1 MDLARYKLDI
11 LGVQETRLQEQEIDL
26 GDHKLYLSDSWL
38 SGVKSRQGGVGVA
51 VKKSLINSIVE
62 QVALSERFC
71 YVKFAAQRRANLAV
85 VVCYA
90 PTNEASLQEKDLF
103 WSQLSDLASSFK
115 HRERICVI
123 GDLNAEPGHQLND
136 TMSCRGPF
144 GMGEENENSEKL
156 LSFCTSHKLLVGGT
170 WFQHRQVHR
179 YTFNPPDPSCRKKML
194 DHILFAERYRGCLT
208 NVRSRR
214 GKTTITDHELV
225 IAEVSMKLLSKK
237 SCFTPRISSAKL
249 QDETTRDLF
258 TQEVKL
264 HLDKSGD
271 FENTEQSWDNFR
283 KALNQAAVKCLLPD
297 KRVNKPWISPDSLEL
312 IRKRADLQLKKHSSA
327 EALLEFTNCCKEVR
341 KALRADKRAWLE
353 RKGQEV
359 QSFADRG
366 NLKEVFGASQQI
378 CRNWRPQLTKL
389 VSSTGVNLR
398 TKEERLE
405 RWTEHF
411 SQLLNPSTFS
421 CSTRLDPEEAA
432 ESLPIDLSPIRFE
445 EVLEAV
451 RRLKNGKASGPDN
464 ISCEMLKAHK
474 GIVEWLWDIIDK
486 CWSTE
491 VLPDD
496 WKVAEIV
503 PLYKSKGKR
512 SECSNHRGISL
523 LSVPGKVFA
532 SVTLNRCKDSVD
544 RVLRE
549 EQCGFRKS
557 RGCADQ
563 LFALRQIIEK
573 SMAFQLDISFCFI
586 DFRAAFDSVDREQM
600 YQIMKHYGLPQ
611 KVINI
616 IRNSY
621 DGFKCRV
628 KAEGEK
634 GRLFDVRTGV
644 RQGDVWSPILFGLVI
659 NYILANSVHG
669 GLDIGRLVADLD
681 FADDVALVG
690 VSDSEVQENLHR
702 IEALAE
708 AAGLK
713 INVAKTK
720 NMGVKCDSPNV
731 VAVPSIQQN
740 VEILTGTHKGK
751 LGLLAE
757 TSSQSRLTIG
767 TEVLLGTKKKAGW
780 FETQDGRKLRL
791 KSLAE
796 AKPALVASQQQ
807 SAVADLE
814 SLENESGSAVAD
826 QESLRC
832 QNCQRQFST
841 VTGRKV
847 HQTRF
852 CKAGLS
858 KNVVDKSKFEQLEA
872 SLTCDKCERKFKT
885 VNGRK
890 VHQSRYCGKPKAA
903 ATRVFSCKV
912 QDVIGNE
919 FENIEAFK
927 YLGSYVSLKHGDL
940 QEVNCKLAEGR
951 QRFANFQNLWK
962 SKQLSVHLK
971 CNLYKALV
979 LSAVLYSSETW
990 TLSKLMERKLESFH
1004 CGCLR
1009 RILRVSYLE
1018 KATNDEIMSRSRMP
1032 QLSTMIMLKRIKWY
1046 GHIQRM
1052 EPGRLARSAFDWD
1065 PPDQYAH
1072 ARRAPGGQ
1080 RKTWMSQIEGD
1091 CVRNKVSFTRLQ
1103 EKAATGSKNA
1113 FNNFVV
1119 QHFTE

>member
-1 MDLARYKLDI
+1 M
-11 LGVQETRLQEQEIDL
+11 
-26 GDHKLYLSDSWL
+26 
-38 SGVKSRQGGVGVA
+38 
-51 VKKSLINSIVE
+51 
-62 QVALSERFC
+62 
-71 YVKFAAQRRANLAV
+71 
-85 VVCYA
+85 
-90 PTNEASLQEKDLF
+90 
-103 WSQLSDLASSFK
+103 
-115 HRERICVI
+115 
-123 GDLNAEPGHQLND
+123 
-136 TMSCRGPF
+136 
-144 GMGEENENSEKL
+144 
-156 LSFCTSHKLLVGGT
+156 
-170 WFQHRQVHR
+170 
-179 YTFNPPDPSCRKKML
+179 
-194 DHILFAERYRGCLT
+194 
-208 NVRSRR
+208 
-214 GKTTITDHELV
+214 
-225 IAEVSMKLLSKK
+225 
-237 SCFTPRISSAKL
+237 
-249 QDETTRDLF
+249 
-258 TQEVKL
+258 
-264 HLDKSGD
+264 
-271 FENTEQSWDNFR
+271 
-283 KALNQAAVKCLLPD
+283 
-297 KRVNKPWISPDSLEL
+297 
-312 IRKRADLQLKKHSSA
+312 
-327 EALLEFTNCCKEVR
+327 ALLEFTNCCKEVR

-378 CRNWRPQLTKL
+378 CRNWSPQLTKL

-411 SQLLNPSTFS
+411 SQLLNPSTSS

-432 ESLPIDLSPIRFE
+432 ESLSIDLSPIRFE

-486 CWSTE
+486 CRSTE

-532 SVTLNRCKDSVD
+532 SVILNRCKDSVD

-659 NYILANSVHG
+659 NYTLANSVHR

-690 VSDSEVQENLHR
+690 ISDSEVQENLHR

-731 VAVPSIQQN
+731 VAVPN
-740 VEILTGTHKGK
+740 
-751 LGLLAE
+751 
-757 TSSQSRLTIG
+757 
-767 TEVLLGTKKKAGW
+767 
-780 FETQDGRKLRL
+780 GRKLRL
-791 KSLAE
+791 KSLAV

-807 SAVADLE
+807 SAVADSE
-814 SLENESGSAVAD
+814 SLENENRSVVAD

-858 KNVVDKSKFEQLEA
+858 RNVVDKSKFEQVEA

-890 VHQSRYCGKPKAA
+890 VHQSRYCGKPKAV

-912 QDVIGNE
+912 QDVLGNE

-951 QRFANFQNLWK
+951 QRFANLQNLWK
-962 SKQLSVHLK
+962 SKQLSVLLK

-979 LSAVLYSSETW
+979 FISRAVQLGD
-990 TLSKLMERKLESFH
+990 LDSFEIN
-1004 CGCLR
+1004 G
-1009 RILRVSYLE
+1009 E
-1018 KATNDEIMSRSRMP
+1018 KT
-1032 QLSTMIMLKRIKWY
+1032 
-1046 GHIQRM
+1046 
-1052 EPGRLARSAFDWD
+1052 
-1065 PPDQYAH
+1065 
-1072 ARRAPGGQ
+1072 
-1080 RKTWMSQIEGD
+1080 
-1091 CVRNKVSFTRLQ
+1091 
-1103 EKAATGSKNA
+1103 
-1113 FNNFVV
+1113 
-1119 QHFTE
+1119 

>member
-1 MDLARYKLDI
+1 MSTINHGPESRVRGAKNLPRNQLRIATLSVRTLTQAGSLEALKMDLARYKLDI

-62 QVALSERFC
+62 QVALSERIC

-103 WSQLSDLASSFK
+103 
-115 HRERICVI
+115 C
-123 GDLNAEPGHQLND
+123 G
-136 TMSCRGPF
+136 
-144 GMGEENENSEKL
+144 
-156 LSFCTSHKLLVGGT
+156 
-170 WFQHRQVHR
+170 
-179 YTFNPPDPSCRKKML
+179 
-194 DHILFAERYRGCLT
+194 
-208 NVRSRR
+208 
-214 GKTTITDHELV
+214 
-225 IAEVSMKLLSKK
+225 
-237 SCFTPRISSAKL
+237 
-249 QDETTRDLF
+249 
-258 TQEVKL
+258 
-264 HLDKSGD
+264 
-271 FENTEQSWDNFR
+271 FR
-283 KALNQAAVKCLLPD
+283 
-297 KRVNKPWISPDSLEL
+297 
-312 IRKRADLQLKKHSSA
+312 
-327 EALLEFTNCCKEVR
+327 
-341 KALRADKRAWLE
+341 
-353 RKGQEV
+353 
-359 QSFADRG
+359 
-366 NLKEVFGASQQI
+366 
-378 CRNWRPQLTKL
+378 
-389 VSSTGVNLR
+389 
-398 TKEERLE
+398 
-405 RWTEHF
+405 
-411 SQLLNPSTFS
+411 
-421 CSTRLDPEEAA
+421 
-432 ESLPIDLSPIRFE
+432 
-445 EVLEAV
+445 
-451 RRLKNGKASGPDN
+451 
-464 ISCEMLKAHK
+464 
-474 GIVEWLWDIIDK
+474 
-486 CWSTE
+486 
-491 VLPDD
+491 
-496 WKVAEIV
+496 
-503 PLYKSKGKR
+503 
-512 SECSNHRGISL
+512 
-523 LSVPGKVFA
+523 
-532 SVTLNRCKDSVD
+532 
-544 RVLRE
+544 
-549 EQCGFRKS
+549 QCGFRKS

-573 SMAFQLDISFCFI
+573 SMAFQLNISFCFI
-586 DFRAAFDSVDREQM
+586 DFRAAFNSVDREQM

-720 NMGVKCDSPNV
+720 NMGVKCDNPNV

-814 SLENESGSAVAD
+814 SLENESWSAVAD

-990 TLSKLMERKLESFH
+990 TLSKLMEKKLESFH

-1032 QLSTMIMLKRIKWY
+1032 QLSTMIMLKRIKWC

-1052 EPGRLARSAFDWD
+1052 DPGRLARSAFDWD

>member
-1 MDLARYKLDI
+1 
-11 LGVQETRLQEQEIDL
+11 
-26 GDHKLYLSDSWL
+26 
-38 SGVKSRQGGVGVA
+38 
-51 VKKSLINSIVE
+51 
-62 QVALSERFC
+62 
-71 YVKFAAQRRANLAV
+71 
-85 VVCYA
+85 
-90 PTNEASLQEKDLF
+90 
-103 WSQLSDLASSFK
+103 
-115 HRERICVI
+115 
-123 GDLNAEPGHQLND
+123 
-136 TMSCRGPF
+136 
-144 GMGEENENSEKL
+144 
-156 LSFCTSHKLLVGGT
+156 
-170 WFQHRQVHR
+170 
-179 YTFNPPDPSCRKKML
+179 
-194 DHILFAERYRGCLT
+194 
-208 NVRSRR
+208 
-214 GKTTITDHELV
+214 
-225 IAEVSMKLLSKK
+225 
-237 SCFTPRISSAKL
+237 
-249 QDETTRDLF
+249 
-258 TQEVKL
+258 
-264 HLDKSGD
+264 
-271 FENTEQSWDNFR
+271 
-283 KALNQAAVKCLLPD
+283 
-297 KRVNKPWISPDSLEL
+297 
-312 IRKRADLQLKKHSSA
+312 
-327 EALLEFTNCCKEVR
+327 
-341 KALRADKRAWLE
+341 
-353 RKGQEV
+353 
-359 QSFADRG
+359 
-366 NLKEVFGASQQI
+366 
-378 CRNWRPQLTKL
+378 
-389 VSSTGVNLR
+389 
-398 TKEERLE
+398 
-405 RWTEHF
+405 
-411 SQLLNPSTFS
+411 
-421 CSTRLDPEEAA
+421 
-432 ESLPIDLSPIRFE
+432 
-445 EVLEAV
+445 
-451 RRLKNGKASGPDN
+451 
-464 ISCEMLKAHK
+464 
-474 GIVEWLWDIIDK
+474 
-486 CWSTE
+486 
-491 VLPDD
+491 
-496 WKVAEIV
+496 
-503 PLYKSKGKR
+503 
-512 SECSNHRGISL
+512 
-523 LSVPGKVFA
+523 
-532 SVTLNRCKDSVD
+532 
-544 RVLRE
+544 
-549 EQCGFRKS
+549 
-557 RGCADQ
+557 
-563 LFALRQIIEK
+563 
-573 SMAFQLDISFCFI
+573 MAFQLDISFCFI

-628 KAEGEK
+628 RAEGEK

-852 CKAGLS
+852 CK
-858 KNVVDKSKFEQLEA
+858 
-872 SLTCDKCERKFKT
+872 
-885 VNGRK
+885 
-890 VHQSRYCGKPKAA
+890 
-903 ATRVFSCKV
+903 V

>member
-1 MDLARYKLDI
+1 MVPASTSAS
-11 LGVQETRLQEQEIDL
+11 VHLQPSRSELSKKDAGSHSVCREI
-26 GDHKLYLSDSWL
+26 
-38 SGVKSRQGGVGVA
+38 
-51 VKKSLINSIVE
+51 
-62 QVALSERFC
+62 
-71 YVKFAAQRRANLAV
+71 
-85 VVCYA
+85 
-90 PTNEASLQEKDLF
+90 
-103 WSQLSDLASSFK
+103 
-115 HRERICVI
+115 
-123 GDLNAEPGHQLND
+123 
-136 TMSCRGPF
+136 
-144 GMGEENENSEKL
+144 
-156 LSFCTSHKLLVGGT
+156 
-170 WFQHRQVHR
+170 
-179 YTFNPPDPSCRKKML
+179 
-194 DHILFAERYRGCLT
+194 CLT

-237 SCFTPRISSAKL
+237 SCFLPRISSAKL

-312 IRKRADLQLKKHSSA
+312 IRKRADLQLKKHSSV

-378 CRNWRPQLTKL
+378 CRNFRPQLTKL

-451 RRLKNGKASGPDN
+451 RRLKNGKASGPNN

-563 LFALRQIIEK
+563 LFALPQIIEK

-600 YQIMKHYGLPQ
+600 YQIMKHY
-611 KVINI
+611 
-616 IRNSY
+616 
-621 DGFKCRV
+621 
-628 KAEGEK
+628 
-634 GRLFDVRTGV
+634 
-644 RQGDVWSPILFGLVI
+644 
-659 NYILANSVHG
+659 
-669 GLDIGRLVADLD
+669 
-681 FADDVALVG
+681 
-690 VSDSEVQENLHR
+690 
-702 IEALAE
+702 
-708 AAGLK
+708 
-713 INVAKTK
+713 
-720 NMGVKCDSPNV
+720 
-731 VAVPSIQQN
+731 
-740 VEILTGTHKGK
+740 
-751 LGLLAE
+751 
-757 TSSQSRLTIG
+757 
-767 TEVLLGTKKKAGW
+767 
-780 FETQDGRKLRL
+780 
-791 KSLAE
+791 
-796 AKPALVASQQQ
+796 
-807 SAVADLE
+807 
-814 SLENESGSAVAD
+814 ESGSAVAD

-1018 KATNDEIMSRSRMP
+1018 KVTNDEIMSRSRMP

>member
-1 MDLARYKLDI
+1 M
-11 LGVQETRLQEQEIDL
+11 
-26 GDHKLYLSDSWL
+26 
-38 SGVKSRQGGVGVA
+38 
-51 VKKSLINSIVE
+51 
-62 QVALSERFC
+62 
-71 YVKFAAQRRANLAV
+71 
-85 VVCYA
+85 
-90 PTNEASLQEKDLF
+90 
-103 WSQLSDLASSFK
+103 
-115 HRERICVI
+115 
-123 GDLNAEPGHQLND
+123 
-136 TMSCRGPF
+136 
-144 GMGEENENSEKL
+144 
-156 LSFCTSHKLLVGGT
+156 
-170 WFQHRQVHR
+170 
-179 YTFNPPDPSCRKKML
+179 
-194 DHILFAERYRGCLT
+194 
-208 NVRSRR
+208 
-214 GKTTITDHELV
+214 
-225 IAEVSMKLLSKK
+225 
-237 SCFTPRISSAKL
+237 
-249 QDETTRDLF
+249 
-258 TQEVKL
+258 
-264 HLDKSGD
+264 
-271 FENTEQSWDNFR
+271 
-283 KALNQAAVKCLLPD
+283 
-297 KRVNKPWISPDSLEL
+297 
-312 IRKRADLQLKKHSSA
+312 
-327 EALLEFTNCCKEVR
+327 
-341 KALRADKRAWLE
+341 
-353 RKGQEV
+353 
-359 QSFADRG
+359 
-366 NLKEVFGASQQI
+366 
-378 CRNWRPQLTKL
+378 
-389 VSSTGVNLR
+389 
-398 TKEERLE
+398 
-405 RWTEHF
+405 
-411 SQLLNPSTFS
+411 
-421 CSTRLDPEEAA
+421 
-432 ESLPIDLSPIRFE
+432 
-445 EVLEAV
+445 
-451 RRLKNGKASGPDN
+451 
-464 ISCEMLKAHK
+464 KAHK

-491 VLPDD
+491 ALPDD

-503 PLYKSKGKR
+503 PIYKSKGKR

-532 SVTLNRCKDSVD
+532 SVILNRCKDSVD

-713 INVAKTK
+713 INVAKTL
-720 NMGVKCDSPNV
+720 P
-731 VAVPSIQQN
+731 
-740 VEILTGTHKGK
+740 
-751 LGLLAE
+751 AE
-757 TSSQSRLTIG
+757 TSSQSRLTIS

-791 KSLAE
+791 KSLAV

-807 SAVADLE
+807 SAVADSE
-814 SLENESGSAVAD
+814 SLENESRSVVAD

-872 SLTCDKCERKFKT
+872 SLTCDMCERKFKT

-890 VHQSRYCGKPKAA
+890 VHQSRYCGKPKAVS
-903 ATRVFSCKV
+903 TRVFSCKV
-912 QDVIGNE
+912 QYVLGNE
-919 FENIEAFK
+919 FENREAFK

-1009 RILRVSYLE
+1009 RILRVSYME
-1018 KATNDEIMSRSRMP
+1018 KATNEEIMSRSRMP

-1065 PPDQYAH
+1065 PPDQYVH

-1103 EKAATGSKNA
+1103 EKAATWSKNA

>member
-1 MDLARYKLDI
+1 MSTFNHGPESRIRGAKNLRRNQLRIATLNVRTLTQAGSLEALKMDLAQYKLDI

-62 QVALSERFC
+62 QVALSE
-71 YVKFAAQRRANLAV
+71 
-85 VVCYA
+85 
-90 PTNEASLQEKDLF
+90 
-103 WSQLSDLASSFK
+103 
-115 HRERICVI
+115 
-123 GDLNAEPGHQLND
+123 
-136 TMSCRGPF
+136 
-144 GMGEENENSEKL
+144 
-156 LSFCTSHKLLVGGT
+156 
-170 WFQHRQVHR
+170 
-179 YTFNPPDPSCRKKML
+179 
-194 DHILFAERYRGCLT
+194 
-208 NVRSRR
+208 
-214 GKTTITDHELV
+214 
-225 IAEVSMKLLSKK
+225 
-237 SCFTPRISSAKL
+237 
-249 QDETTRDLF
+249 
-258 TQEVKL
+258 
-264 HLDKSGD
+264 
-271 FENTEQSWDNFR
+271 
-283 KALNQAAVKCLLPD
+283 
-297 KRVNKPWISPDSLEL
+297 
-312 IRKRADLQLKKHSSA
+312 
-327 EALLEFTNCCKEVR
+327 
-341 KALRADKRAWLE
+341 
-353 RKGQEV
+353 
-359 QSFADRG
+359 
-366 NLKEVFGASQQI
+366 
-378 CRNWRPQLTKL
+378 
-389 VSSTGVNLR
+389 
-398 TKEERLE
+398 
-405 RWTEHF
+405 
-411 SQLLNPSTFS
+411 
-421 CSTRLDPEEAA
+421 
-432 ESLPIDLSPIRFE
+432 
-445 EVLEAV
+445 
-451 RRLKNGKASGPDN
+451 
-464 ISCEMLKAHK
+464 
-474 GIVEWLWDIIDK
+474 
-486 CWSTE
+486 
-491 VLPDD
+491 
-496 WKVAEIV
+496 
-503 PLYKSKGKR
+503 
-512 SECSNHRGISL
+512 
-523 LSVPGKVFA
+523 
-532 SVTLNRCKDSVD
+532 
-544 RVLRE
+544 
-549 EQCGFRKS
+549 
-557 RGCADQ
+557 
-563 LFALRQIIEK
+563 
-573 SMAFQLDISFCFI
+573 
-586 DFRAAFDSVDREQM
+586 
-600 YQIMKHYGLPQ
+600 
-611 KVINI
+611 
-616 IRNSY
+616 
-621 DGFKCRV
+621 
-628 KAEGEK
+628 
-634 GRLFDVRTGV
+634 
-644 RQGDVWSPILFGLVI
+644 
-659 NYILANSVHG
+659 
-669 GLDIGRLVADLD
+669 
-681 FADDVALVG
+681 
-690 VSDSEVQENLHR
+690 
-702 IEALAE
+702 
-708 AAGLK
+708 
-713 INVAKTK
+713 
-720 NMGVKCDSPNV
+720 
-731 VAVPSIQQN
+731 
-740 VEILTGTHKGK
+740 
-751 LGLLAE
+751 LLAE
-757 TSSQSRLTIG
+757 TSSQSRLTIS

-791 KSLAE
+791 KSLAV

-807 SAVADLE
+807 SAVADSE
-814 SLENESGSAVAD
+814 SLENESRSVVAD

-890 VHQSRYCGKPKAA
+890 VHQSRYCGKPKAV

-912 QDVIGNE
+912 QDVLGNE

-1018 KATNDEIMSRSRMP
+1018 KATNEEIMSRSRMP

-1065 PPDQYAH
+1065 PPDQYVH

>member
-1 MDLARYKLDI
+1 M
-11 LGVQETRLQEQEIDL
+11 
-26 GDHKLYLSDSWL
+26 
-38 SGVKSRQGGVGVA
+38 
-51 VKKSLINSIVE
+51 
-62 QVALSERFC
+62 
-71 YVKFAAQRRANLAV
+71 
-85 VVCYA
+85 
-90 PTNEASLQEKDLF
+90 
-103 WSQLSDLASSFK
+103 
-115 HRERICVI
+115 
-123 GDLNAEPGHQLND
+123 
-136 TMSCRGPF
+136 
-144 GMGEENENSEKL
+144 
-156 LSFCTSHKLLVGGT
+156 
-170 WFQHRQVHR
+170 
-179 YTFNPPDPSCRKKML
+179 
-194 DHILFAERYRGCLT
+194 
-208 NVRSRR
+208 
-214 GKTTITDHELV
+214 
-225 IAEVSMKLLSKK
+225 
-237 SCFTPRISSAKL
+237 
-249 QDETTRDLF
+249 
-258 TQEVKL
+258 
-264 HLDKSGD
+264 
-271 FENTEQSWDNFR
+271 
-283 KALNQAAVKCLLPD
+283 
-297 KRVNKPWISPDSLEL
+297 
-312 IRKRADLQLKKHSSA
+312 
-327 EALLEFTNCCKEVR
+327 
-341 KALRADKRAWLE
+341 
-353 RKGQEV
+353 
-359 QSFADRG
+359 
-366 NLKEVFGASQQI
+366 
-378 CRNWRPQLTKL
+378 
-389 VSSTGVNLR
+389 
-398 TKEERLE
+398 
-405 RWTEHF
+405 
-411 SQLLNPSTFS
+411 
-421 CSTRLDPEEAA
+421 
-432 ESLPIDLSPIRFE
+432 
-445 EVLEAV
+445 
-451 RRLKNGKASGPDN
+451 
-464 ISCEMLKAHK
+464 
-474 GIVEWLWDIIDK
+474 
-486 CWSTE
+486 
-491 VLPDD
+491 
-496 WKVAEIV
+496 
-503 PLYKSKGKR
+503 
-512 SECSNHRGISL
+512 
-523 LSVPGKVFA
+523 SVPGKVFA
-532 SVTLNRCKDSVD
+532 SVILNRCKDSVD

-702 IEALAE
+702 IEALVE

-720 NMGVKCDSPNV
+720 NMGV
-731 VAVPSIQQN
+731 
-740 VEILTGTHKGK
+740 
-751 LGLLAE
+751 
-757 TSSQSRLTIG
+757 
-767 TEVLLGTKKKAGW
+767 
-780 FETQDGRKLRL
+780 
-791 KSLAE
+791 
-796 AKPALVASQQQ
+796 
-807 SAVADLE
+807 
-814 SLENESGSAVAD
+814 
-826 QESLRC
+826 C

-847 HQTRF
+847 HQTSF

-858 KNVVDKSKFEQLEA
+858 KNVVDKSNFEQLEA

-890 VHQSRYCGKPKAA
+890 VHQSRYCGKPKAV

-912 QDVIGNE
+912 QDVLGNE

-1018 KATNDEIMSRSRMP
+1018 KATNEEIMSRSRMP

-1065 PPDQYAH
+1065 PPDQYVH

>member
-1 MDLARYKLDI
+1 MSTIIHGPESRVRGAKNLPRNQLRIATLNVRTLTQAGSLEALKMDLARYKLDI

-62 QVALSERFC
+62 QVALSERIC

-103 WSQLSDLASSFK
+103 WSQLSDLVSSFK

-156 LSFCTSHKLLVGGT
+156 LSFCTSHKLLVGGK

-214 GKTTITDHELV
+214 GKTT
-225 IAEVSMKLLSKK
+225 
-237 SCFTPRISSAKL
+237 
-249 QDETTRDLF
+249 
-258 TQEVKL
+258 
-264 HLDKSGD
+264 
-271 FENTEQSWDNFR
+271 
-283 KALNQAAVKCLLPD
+283 
-297 KRVNKPWISPDSLEL
+297 
-312 IRKRADLQLKKHSSA
+312 
-327 EALLEFTNCCKEVR
+327 
-341 KALRADKRAWLE
+341 
-353 RKGQEV
+353 
-359 QSFADRG
+359 
-366 NLKEVFGASQQI
+366 
-378 CRNWRPQLTKL
+378 
-389 VSSTGVNLR
+389 
-398 TKEERLE
+398 
-405 RWTEHF
+405 
-411 SQLLNPSTFS
+411 
-421 CSTRLDPEEAA
+421 
-432 ESLPIDLSPIRFE
+432 
-445 EVLEAV
+445 
-451 RRLKNGKASGPDN
+451 
-464 ISCEMLKAHK
+464 
-474 GIVEWLWDIIDK
+474 
-486 CWSTE
+486 
-491 VLPDD
+491 
-496 WKVAEIV
+496 
-503 PLYKSKGKR
+503 
-512 SECSNHRGISL
+512 
-523 LSVPGKVFA
+523 
-532 SVTLNRCKDSVD
+532 
-544 RVLRE
+544 
-549 EQCGFRKS
+549 
-557 RGCADQ
+557 
-563 LFALRQIIEK
+563 
-573 SMAFQLDISFCFI
+573 
-586 DFRAAFDSVDREQM
+586 
-600 YQIMKHYGLPQ
+600 
-611 KVINI
+611 
-616 IRNSY
+616 NSY

>member
-1 MDLARYKLDI
+1 M
-11 LGVQETRLQEQEIDL
+11 
-26 GDHKLYLSDSWL
+26 
-38 SGVKSRQGGVGVA
+38 
-51 VKKSLINSIVE
+51 
-62 QVALSERFC
+62 
-71 YVKFAAQRRANLAV
+71 
-85 VVCYA
+85 
-90 PTNEASLQEKDLF
+90 
-103 WSQLSDLASSFK
+103 
-115 HRERICVI
+115 
-123 GDLNAEPGHQLND
+123 
-136 TMSCRGPF
+136 
-144 GMGEENENSEKL
+144 
-156 LSFCTSHKLLVGGT
+156 
-170 WFQHRQVHR
+170 
-179 YTFNPPDPSCRKKML
+179 
-194 DHILFAERYRGCLT
+194 
-208 NVRSRR
+208 
-214 GKTTITDHELV
+214 
-225 IAEVSMKLLSKK
+225 
-237 SCFTPRISSAKL
+237 
-249 QDETTRDLF
+249 
-258 TQEVKL
+258 
-264 HLDKSGD
+264 
-271 FENTEQSWDNFR
+271 
-283 KALNQAAVKCLLPD
+283 
-297 KRVNKPWISPDSLEL
+297 NKPWISPDSLEL

-327 EALLEFTNCCKEVR
+327 VALLEFTNCCKEVR

-378 CRNWRPQLTKL
+378 CRNWSPQLTKL

-411 SQLLNPSTFS
+411 SQLLNPSTSS

-432 ESLPIDLSPIRFE
+432 ESLSIDLSPIRFE

-532 SVTLNRCKDSVD
+532 SVILNRCKDSVD

-557 RGCADQ
+557 RGFADQ

-720 NMGVKCDSPNV
+720 NMCVKCDSPNV

-740 VEILTGTHKGK
+740 VEIFTGTHKGK

-757 TSSQSRLTIG
+757 TSSQSRLTIS

-791 KSLAE
+791 KSLAV

-807 SAVADLE
+807 SAVADSE
-814 SLENESGSAVAD
+814 SLENESRSVVAD

-890 VHQSRYCGKPKAA
+890 VHQSR
-903 ATRVFSCKV
+903 
-912 QDVIGNE
+912 D
-919 FENIEAFK
+919 
-927 YLGSYVSLKHGDL
+927 KHGDL

-962 SKQLSVHLK
+962 SQQLSVHLK

-1018 KATNDEIMSRSRMP
+1018 KATNEEIMSRSRMP

-1065 PPDQYAH
+1065 PPDQYVH

-1080 RKTWMSQIEGD
+1080 RKTWMIQIEGD

-1103 EKAATGSKNA
+1103 EKAATESKNA